1 MLGNESGGRAEAPE
15 GMLPLCADYLL
26 QVYYEVKTNPKE
38 PQKVMAVLR
47 LQNQSKV
54 EMAARFE
61 VEVPDTPD
69 VALVHNP
76 RFEKPALA
84 LKPGQAGAH
93 QLLFVFAAA
102 PTSSAVVRGTIH
114 YMHKKAKEK
123 AAHREAVPF
132 ELAVPLALFVAPVS
146 VSKETLAGIIKGGGL
161 TAVNV
166 QAKVAAARAAD
177 APAMIDRVT
186 RDVLHIEPVQ
196 GTSGRALFYG
206 KTTGGCHVA
215 MMVRD
220 KVATDGYLQFEL
232 KCSGPKTVAESLAA
246 QLREL
251 KL

>member
-1 MLGNESGGRAEAPE
+1 MLGAEAGGKPEVPE
-15 GMLPLCADYLL
+15 GMAALCADYLL
-26 QVYYEVKTNPKE
+26 QVYSEVKTNPKE
-38 PQKVMAVLR
+38 PLKVMAVLR
-47 LQNQSKV
+47 LQNLSRT

-61 VEVPDTPD
+61 VDVPDTPE
-69 VALVHNP
+69 VSLVHNA

-84 LKPGQAGAH
+84 LKPGQAGSH

-102 PTSSAVVRGTIH
+102 PTAAAVVRGTIH

-123 AAHREAVPF
+123 SAHKEALAF
-132 ELAVPLALFVAPVS
+132 ELALPLSLFVAPLS

-166 QAKVAAARAAD
+166 QAKVAPARASE
-177 APAMIDRVT
+177 APAMIDHVT
-186 RDVLHIEPVQ
+186 KELLHIEPVQ

-220 KVATDGYLQFEL
+220 KVANEGYLQFEL